1 MAQIAERAGAALS
14 TVSYVLSGK
23 RPVSEEMR
31 KRVLAA
37 IEELNYRPHGPAR
50 ALASGTSHTIA
61 LFLPSPNWDLV
72 PVQQTFVAGATQAT
86 SARGYGLL
94 LSTAATEPGTIVE
107 LITDHRADGA
117 ILMETLANDERVARL
132 RSSGLPFSLIGRTA
146 DTSGL
151 SFVDL
156 DFGAAVHVGLEY
168 LVELG
173 HRCIAL
179 FNFPEHQIAA
189 GYTSALI
196 ARRAFEDGCA
206 EAGVRGIHLS
216 CPHPPKDAFA
226 VAADLLSSEPTCT
239 AAITTGGQFSGLLA
253 ALRAADLRV
262 PDDFSVLSVIASQYA
277 EMLTPALTSVEWPA
291 FEAGRLAADML
302 IERLTDSTAP
312 PRQLLIGGGLTVRD
326 STGPVPIRETAMR
339 TPSSKTRRAKPRRL
353 GSGGADRSAIA

>member
-23 RPVSEEMR
+23 RPVSEDMR

-61 LFLPSPNWDLV
+61 LFLPSPNWELV

-94 LSTAATEPGTIVE
+94 LSTAPTDPGTIVE
-107 LITDHRADGA
+107 LINDHRADGA

-146 DTSGL
+146 DTAGV

-156 DFGAAVHVGLEY
+156 DFGAAVRLGLEY
-168 LVELG
+168 LARLG

-179 FNFPEHQIAA
+179 FNFPEHQLAA
-189 GYTSALI
+189 GYTSALL
-196 ARRAFEDGCA
+196 ARHEFEEACIK
-206 EAGVRGIHLS
+206 AGVRGIHLS
-216 CPHPPKDAFA
+216 CPHPPKEALA
-226 VAADLLSSEPTCT
+226 VAADLLASEPTCT

-302 IERLTDSTAP
+302 IERLTDRAAP
-312 PRQLLIGGGLTVRD
+312 PRQLLIGGDLTVRD
-326 STGPVPIRETAMR
+326 STGPAPIRDVTAKSTSHKPAR
-339 TPSSKTRRAKPRRL
+339 TASRARIGRR
-353 GSGGADRSAIA
+353 S

>member
-1 MAQIAERAGAALS
+1 
-14 TVSYVLSGK
+14 
-23 RPVSEEMR
+23 
-31 KRVLAA
+31 VLAA

-50 ALASGTSHTIA
+50 ALASGASHTIA
-61 LFLPSPNWDLV
+61 LFLPSPNWELV

-94 LSTAATEPGTIVE
+94 LSTAATDPGTIVE
-107 LITDHRADGA
+107 LINGHRADGA
-117 ILMETLANDERVARL
+117 ILMETLADDERVARL

-146 DTSGL
+146 DTAGL

-168 LVELG
+168 LVGLG

-179 FNFPEHQIAA
+179 FNFPEHQLAA

-196 ARRAFEDGCA
+196 AQRAFEQGCA
-206 EAGVRGIHLS
+206 EAAVRGIHLT
-216 CPHPPKDAFA
+216 CPHPPKEALA
-226 VAADLLSSEPTCT
+226 VAADLLATEPACT

-253 ALRAADLRV
+253 ALRAAELRV

-302 IERLTDSTAP
+302 ITRLTNSDSP
-312 PRQLLIGGGLTVRD
+312 PRQLLIGGDLTVRE
-326 STGPVPIRETAMR
+326 STGPAPIKGAMPNR
-339 TPSSKTRRAKPRRL
+339 SSKTRRAPSRR
-353 GSGGADRSAIA
+353 GSGDRDQSAIA